1 MDCLACVLLLIALYG
16 LAAKAPRWIVT
27 GERPLERP
35 RDWPVGVQ
43 ESDPSYAISRMEPR
57 VPPPPERIE
66 PVATSHV
73 SGHVSLRG

>member
-16 LAAKAPRWIVT
+16 LAAKAPLWIVT

-43 ESDPSYAISRMEPR
+43 ESDPSYAISRMNLACRRRP
-57 VPPPPERIE
+57 
-66 PVATSHV
+66 
-73 SGHVSLRG
+73 SGSSPSQRPT